1 MPIVSFLQLN
11 PSCFKRKKNRV
22 SVHWF
27 INVKD
32 ELKWLVRKNNSSREK
47 YCLEQYVTNITYTT
61 QTAPYTGIAAGH
73 KKLQSHAQSPL
84 RKNTGVGFLQTWNGR
99 LNLLW
104 FHYIFSFRDWYLG
117 CWWGASLSLSCPYSY
132 PLEETGPEETLQ
144 VKRDDRTQCQF
155 NQKFYFLKN
164 NIRRK
169 NVSLL
174 LLKVLPPCWVPA
186 ASPCS
191 HILSVLVS
199 SCSSGFFFFGT
210 VKTCLHIFWAK

>member
-1 MPIVSFLQLN
+1 M
-11 PSCFKRKKNRV
+11 
-22 SVHWF
+22 
-27 INVKD
+27 
-32 ELKWLVRKNNSSREK
+32 
-47 YCLEQYVTNITYTT
+47 TNITYTT
-61 QTAPYTGIAAGH
+61 QTAPNTGIAAGH
-73 KKLQSHAQSPL
+73 NKLQSHAQSPL

-104 FHYIFSFRDWYLG
+104 FHYIFSFRDWYLS

-132 PLEETGPEETLQ
+132 PLEETGPEENLQ
-144 VKRDDRTQCQF
+144 VQRDDRTQCQC

-199 SCSSGFFFFGT
+199 SCSSGFFFWHSDDVFAYLLSKISADFFFPKFVAMASNRQWYT
-210 VKTCLHIFWAK
+210 TCWEVPVWVRQPFVCHHWTLQVWMLDPGRTY